1 MSTVRKPH
9 LPAPADFSD
18 VTAFDNSFRWW
29 VRSRT
34 NPKKR
39 YLCDVS
45 SYKGNGRCSCPDFV
59 NHFQKFLDRGFD
71 AKTVW
76 EAGQLGEGL
85 RDYQLGIDDALR
97 CWHLCRARSRLA
109 SAFCDTLTA
118 ANAAQAQQ

>member
-1 MSTVRKPH
+1 MSSTRKQH

-29 VRSRT
+29 VLSRT

-45 SYKGNGRCSCPDFV
+45 SFKHNGACSCEDFKKR
-59 NHFQKFLDRGFD
+59 FEKFLTRGFT
-71 AKTVW
+71 AAQVFG
-76 EAGQLGEGL
+76 AGQVEL
-85 RDYQLGIDDALR
+85 RDYMLGIDDCLR

-109 SAFCDTLTA
+109 TAFCETLMA
-118 ANAAQAQQ
+118 ANKAQAAR

>member
-1 MSTVRKPH
+1 MSTKRKH

-29 VRSRT
+29 VLSRT

-45 SYKGNGRCSCPDFV
+45 SYKGNGRCSCPDFL
-59 NHFQKFLDRGFD
+59 NHFEKFLARGFD
-71 AKTVW
+71 AKTVF
-76 EAGQLGEGL
+76 EANQVEL
-85 RDYQLGIDDALR
+85 REYHLGIDDALR

-109 SAFCDTLTA
+109 TAFCSTLTA
-118 ANAAQAQQ
+118 ANEAQGRA